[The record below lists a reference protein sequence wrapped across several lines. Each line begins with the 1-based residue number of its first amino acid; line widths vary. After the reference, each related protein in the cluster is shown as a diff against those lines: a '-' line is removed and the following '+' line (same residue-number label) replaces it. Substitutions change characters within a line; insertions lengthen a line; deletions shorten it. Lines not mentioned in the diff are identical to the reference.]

1 MRQIK
6 TPDIEC
12 SPMDQLLTVHETIK
26 YLKSELDKQEEI
38 YKTLLKEITAKPLK
52 FKLNKSSKS
61 AKGISERYVE
71 GNVILYRRKKTIR
84 TLRQDDFIEA
94 YPNVFTQ
101 IGYVKLKD
109 VDVAIGKEK
118 ATALCDVETI
128 YQYSID
134 RMELEK

>member
-1 MRQIK
+1 MVQSK
-6 TPDIEC
+6 TIEIAC
-12 SPMDQLLTVHETIK
+12 SQMDQLLTVHETIK
-26 YLKSELDKQEEI
+26 YLKSELDTQEEI
-38 YKTLLKEITAKPLK
+38 YKTLLKEITTKPLK

-94 YPNVFTQ
+94 YPKVLAK

-118 ATALCDVETI
+118 ATALCDVETV
-128 YQYSID
+128 YQYSVD
-134 RMELEK
+134 RLELEK